1 MPPLYIG
8 VLGSTRGTCLE
19 SIIIA
24 IETGNLNAT
33 IEIVVSNKVDAP
45 ILERARRH
53 GIEAHFLDPVGQTRE
68 EFDAKITRLLQDKKV
83 DLIILI
89 GYMRLLSPS
98 FVARWKNKIMN
109 IHPSLLPAFAGGMDL
124 NVHRAVLASGTK
136 ETGCTIHFVDEGVD
150 TGKIIVQNKCSVMD
164 SDTPETLKSRV
175 QALEGAAFIEAIKWF
190 QSKQNANL

>member
-1 MPPLYIG
+1 
-8 VLGSTRGTCLE
+8 
-19 SIIIA
+19 
-24 IETGNLNAT
+24 
-33 IEIVVSNKVDAP
+33 
-45 ILERARRH
+45 
-53 GIEAHFLDPVGQTRE
+53 
-68 EFDAKITRLLQDKKV
+68 
-83 DLIILI
+83 
-89 GYMRLLSPS
+89 
-98 FVARWKNKIMN
+98 MN